1 MGLHNTYMDGPLEN
15 YINTINAPES
25 CGQLS
30 LLGVSKSKR
39 ILIDPDG
46 KGINDVPIEVIVKSR
61 EKSKIVNVN
70 PFL

>member
-1 MGLHNTYMDGPLEN
+1 MDGPLED
-15 YINTINAPES
+15 YINKINAQES

-46 KGINDVPIEVIVKSR
+46 KGMNDVPIEV
-61 EKSKIVNVN
+61 SKE
-70 PFL
+70 